1 MNENELVIEG
11 IIGWDFTPHDFR
23 KKTENM
29 QGDLKIEIAS
39 PGGFVYDGIEIFNLI
54 RDYSNKK
61 GRVEII
67 INGLCAS
74 IASYIALAGNKLNAY
89 DNAVYMIHNVYCAV
103 IGDYKELNK
112 QAKELESLTN
122 LIAKTYANKTNLD
135 IKEIRKRM
143 DEESFYYGEEILNN
157 GYADEI
163 VKTENG
169 ETSNKDEAYLV
180 AKNRINACFNKMHE
194 SEKYK
199 DDLNKAVALMQ
210 INMQDNSINE
220 NNESISENKNNKKD
234 GNFMNINE
242 LKEKQPELYAE
253 ILNLGIA
260 QGKEEGRKE
269 GIALEKERVMAH
281 VTLGKQANAI
291 DLALN
296 YIENGES
303 IKNDKV
309 LADYQAKILGNMNLQ
324 NRINDNADAQNVS
337 NDEEMQAKATQEFEA
352 KLKEDLK
359 F

>member
-1 MNENELVIEG
+1 MNENEIVIEG

-23 KKTENM
+23 KKTANM
-29 QGDLKIEIAS
+29 QGDLKIEIVS

-61 GRVEII
+61 GRVEITI
-67 INGLCAS
+67 KGLCAS

-89 DNAVYMIHNVYCAV
+89 DNAVYMIHNVYCYI

-210 INMQDNSINE
+210 INMQDNSLNE

-242 LKEKQPELYAE
+242 LKEKNPELYAE

-269 GIALEKERVMAH
+269 GIELERKRVMAH

-291 DLALN
+291 DIALK
-296 YIENGES
+296 YTENGES
-303 IKNDKV
+303 IQNDNI
-309 LADYQAKILGNMNLQ
+309 LAEYQAKILGNMNLQ
-324 NRINDNADAQNVS
+324 NRINDNADSQNVS
-337 NDEEMQAKATQEFEA
+337 NSEDMQAQATKEFEA